1 MNSIIL
7 VPLRFHLLGLLGW
20 HQCSISIT
28 ILPTSLTT
36 LTDIW
41 AVFPN
46 CILFSVSRI
55 QYWYF
60 IASKYLCGKFI
71 RMLTMFGLQI
81 RDFWETFSKLNSNI
95 KIFTITSKFWVKLQ
109 QFEEN
114 GRSSKIGVIFNLEK
128 QFLCHFV
135 FCCFLG

>member
-20 HQCSISIT
+20 HSMFNIT
-28 ILPTSLTT
+28 DNIANITLTT

-46 CILFSVSRI
+46 CILFCVSRI

-95 KIFTITSKFWVKLQ
+95 LHFYNHIQASTPPRRNKNECKNLSSWWHYIFLLV
-109 QFEEN
+109 N
-114 GRSSKIGVIFNLEK
+114 VSSYN
-128 QFLCHFV
+128 
-135 FCCFLG
+135 